1 MSKIR
6 LYFLH
11 FLKKNKNNSTQK
23 KRNYSYYNDI
33 FFNYSNNNNIETIED
48 WIGLERLELC
58 VFLRSRLDCFLA

>member
-33 FFNYSNNNNIETIED
+33 FFNYANRNYR
-48 WIGLERLELC
+48 GLVREMESINL
-58 VFLRSRLDCFLA
+58 

>member
-11 FLKKNKNNSTQK
+11 FLKKNKNNYIQK

>member
-11 FLKKNKNNSTQK
+11 FLKKNKNNYIQK

-33 FFNYSNNNNIETIED
+33 FLIIAIITIED
-48 WIGLERLELC
+48 WIGLKRLELC